1 MAIRIPILTSFDGK
15 GLKSANA
22 AFGNLSNQVAS
33 LGRNFAV
40 VGAAAVGIGA
50 FLGKAVGSA
59 SDLQES
65 VNAVNVAFG
74 SSAAGILEFGETAAT
89 SLGTSQVAFNNAAVR
104 FSAFADRIVGQG
116 GDVAG
121 FVSDISVR
129 ASDFASV
136 FNIEVSEALGVFQS
150 GLAGEAEPLKRFGIN
165 LLDNEVK
172 AYAAANSI
180 GEVGRQLTE
189 TEKVQARYG
198 LLMQETSKTSGDFA
212 NTSDGLANSMRIM
225 KAEIADTQAEIGQQL
240 LPVLE
245 EIVPVVRELVDE
257 FGTKLLAAVKAV
269 DWKSLLTTFVNF
281 TTFLVENAEV
291 IGKVVIAMFALDTM
305 AKLVNI
311 AIALQKVAV
320 VLHTAVMGIFTTK
333 VTLATAA
340 LKLFRTALITTGV
353 GAIIVGLGFLAEW
366 MINSSGAT
374 DEATDSLKGFNDEY
388 DKLPTGA
395 DARERWIDGAKSP
408 FTLPDLPSMPDLT
421 GGDAKAAAPT
431 GPTGIFAWLG
441 RAQEEASLAAK
452 EIELIGAG
460 LSAAVA
466 KSIVSSADGLGA
478 ANDALFLIATGGLV
492 HINAMTEA
500 FNKSA
505 EGQALAFAEAERVA
519 AEAAEAM
526 AEIERQAQA
535 ERDRAAAAE
544 QAALD
549 KRENAYKSFTD
560 SVKQLFGQ
568 IKDSILS
575 SFNLPT
581 LGNSV
586 NSITRNIGKLL
597 EKTKGFANSI
607 SQLSGMGLNS
617 ALLQQVIQA
626 GPLAGSRLAS
636 AIVGG
641 GSAFISQLNSAYGEM
656 GGLASGIAGIG
667 TGSAFANQAVV
678 NNYNIEVNGGVGS
691 GPTIGKA
698 IVDAIKSYER
708 TSGAVWQGA

>member
-1 MAIRIPILTSFDGK
+1 MAINIRIGTAFDGK
-15 GLKSANA
+15 GLGIANKELSNLKNSVGALRSNFLIAGA
-22 AFGNLSNQVAS
+22 AFAAIGTGLAS
-33 LGRNFAV
+33 TV
-40 VGAAAVGIGA
+40 
-50 FLGKAVGSA
+50 KQA
-59 SDLQES
+59 SDLTES
-65 VNAVNVAFG
+65 VNAVNVAYG
-74 SSAAGILEFGETAAT
+74 ASAAGILKFGETAAE
-89 SLGTSQVAFNNAAVR
+89 SLGVSQVAFNNAAVR
-104 FSAFADRIVGQG
+104 FSAFAERVVGEG

-121 FVSDISVR
+121 FIGDISTR
-129 ASDFASV
+129 ATDFASV
-136 FNIEVSEALGVFQS
+136 FNIDVAEALQIFQS
-150 GLAGEAEPLKRFGIN
+150 GLSGEAEPLKRFGVN

-245 EIVPVVRELVDE
+245 EIIPVVRELVDE

-374 DEATDSLKGFNDEY
+374 DEATDSLAEFTKTQEEY
-388 DKLPTGA
+388 NAIAGVRTPASQLMPD
-395 DARERWIDGAKSP
+395 
-408 FTLPDLPSMPDLT
+408 FDLPNLQDLT
-421 GGDAKAAAPT
+421 GGDAKTAAPT

-597 EKTKGFANSI
+597 EKTKGFAKNI

-626 GPLAGSRLAS
+626 GPIEGSRLAS

-641 GSAFISQLNSAYGEM
+641 GSAFIRQLNSAYGEM
-656 GGLASGIAGIG
+656 GGLASGIAGVG
-667 TGSAFANQAVV
+667 TRSAFAGQQTVNNYSIEVKGGLATGSEVGRAVV
-678 NNYNIEVNGGVGS
+678 N
-691 GPTIGKA
+691 
-698 IVDAIKSYER
+698 AIKDYER
-708 TSGAVWQGA
+708 QSGAAWRA